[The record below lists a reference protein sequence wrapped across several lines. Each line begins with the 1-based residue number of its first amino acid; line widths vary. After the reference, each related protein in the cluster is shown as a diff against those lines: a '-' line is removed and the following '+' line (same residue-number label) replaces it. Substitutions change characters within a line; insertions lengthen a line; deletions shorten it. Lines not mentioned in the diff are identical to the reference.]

1 MLMNAAVG
9 SVKNITPNRE
19 KAASNEAGSNGS
31 TWVSAWTQRT
41 LSQPLGRARR
51 ERRHRCRQIN
61 PNDCTVRRD
70 SLGKFQNSLTPATA
84 YVEDAL
90 TRVRR
95 NGRQSAP
102 TKRSELYLQEFPD
115 LCPRTDSYFVL
126 GRR

>member
-1 MLMNAAVG
+1 MGML
-9 SVKNITPNRE
+9 T
-19 KAASNEAGSNGS
+19 ASGIELRSPLVM
-31 TWVSAWTQRT
+31 TRPTTSALQRF
-41 LSQPLGRARR
+41 
-51 ERRHRCRQIN
+51 RQIDS
-61 PNDCTVRRD
+61 DCTVRRD

-95 NGRQSAP
+95 KRRQSAP

-126 GRR
+126 GQR